1 MAGARLAAGTYPDL
15 RKLTEGKPF
24 RVKIGNNTTAEL
36 ENDGETIIIR
46 LHGHAIVKLTPMFGG
61 SHIKTEFTMCGY
73 GTPTTRHRINH
84 FLPPELSLSQSCYK
98 QILTTPTGSRIISTT
113 SLHNADDYLPF

>member
-1 MAGARLAAGTYPDL
+1 MNARLAAGTYPDL
-15 RKLTEGKPF
+15 KKLTEGKYG
-24 RVKIGNNTTAEL
+24 RVKIGHNTTAEL
-36 ENDGETIIIR
+36 DDDSKVIVIR
-46 LHGHAIVKLTPMFGG
+46 LHGHAIVKLTPMYDG

-98 QILTTPTGSRIISTT
+98 QILTWPGGSKVISTT
-113 SLHNADDYLPF
+113 SLHNADDYLPH